1 MREESLNSYPLLDF
15 KGKANAVDELVCFQE
30 AQTLPLFLIIPK
42 TRPTF
47 TPMTVKPHF
56 SLVSQAPPSPIPP
69 SIQSASGGGVSSTPP
84 SAMTRAVFEKRKT
97 QATIDYLIAEGV
109 ELEEEDIAILKKQRI
124 NGEALIDSSKEDLVG
139 VGIPL
144 GVATMILRR
153 VPKE

>member
-84 SAMTRAVFEKRKT
+84 PSAMTRAVFEKRKT
-97 QATIDYLIAEGV
+97 QAIIDYLRAEGV

-124 NGEALIDSSKEDLVG
+124 NGEALIDSSVEELVSL
-139 VGIPL
+139 GIPL
-144 GVATMILRR
+144 GVAKMIL
-153 VPKE
+153 